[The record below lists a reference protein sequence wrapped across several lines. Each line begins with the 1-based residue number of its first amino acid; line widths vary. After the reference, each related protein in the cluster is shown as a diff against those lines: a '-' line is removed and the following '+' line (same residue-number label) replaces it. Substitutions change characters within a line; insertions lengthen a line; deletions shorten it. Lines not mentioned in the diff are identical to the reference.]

1 MPILVFQILKIDS
14 TIPHAITVIQYPY
27 NLQFHF
33 LPFSNPFPLPIQ
45 QLIHYSTLKRVL
57 LHNHFYLTKNSYAM
71 KVTLITVTYNSAQY
85 LSDCIDSVI
94 TQTYKNIEHI
104 IIDGLSTDGTLDIIE
119 RYEHHLAYWISE
131 KDHGMYHAINKGIA
145 LATGDIIGTLNSDDT
160 LASADVVQNLVS
172 CFDQHQVDAVYGDL
186 VYLDRHNNQKVL
198 RKWKGS
204 DYKRSRFLYGWM
216 PAHPTFYIKR
226 KLIEQLGG
234 YATHYFSASDY
245 EFMVRYLYHHRISAR
260 YLPLLM
266 VKMRSGGQ
274 SNKDFGH
281 RLRAN
286 RRDYLAMK
294 KNKIPLPFFI
304 SILKPLIKIPQ
315 FFGL

>member
-1 MPILVFQILKIDS
+1 
-14 TIPHAITVIQYPY
+14 
-27 NLQFHF
+27 
-33 LPFSNPFPLPIQ
+33 
-45 QLIHYSTLKRVL
+45 
-57 LHNHFYLTKNSYAM
+57 M

-85 LSDCIDSVI
+85 LSDCIDSVV

-119 RYEHHLAYWISE
+119 RYEHHLTHWISE
-131 KDHGMYHAINKGIA
+131 KDQGMYDAINKGIA
-145 LATGDIIGTLNSDDT
+145 LATGDIIGTLNSDDV
-160 LASADVVQNLVS
+160 LASNDVVQHLVS
-172 CFDQHQVDAVYGDL
+172 CFCQHQVDAVYGDL
-186 VYLDRHNNQKVL
+186 VYLDRKNNQKVL
-198 RKWKGS
+198 RQWKGS

-216 PAHPTFYIKR
+216 PAHPTFYIR
-226 KLIEQLGG
+226 RELIEQLGG
-234 YATHYFSASDY
+234 YATHYFSACDY
-245 EFMVRYLYHHRISAR
+245 EFMVRYLYHHRISAH

-266 VKMRSGGQ
+266 VKMRAGGQ

-294 KNKIPLPFFI
+294 KNNIPLPFFI

-315 FFGL
+315 FLGL